1 MFYDADSVDIIA
13 VRKDG
18 GIELLIVSTG
28 KFDDSKEQQN
38 LFLNK
43 IGNYI
48 EYLNSEEFKKEYPNV
63 NNKWIVVSYNRKP
76 TLLLNNLFKKI
87 ETLVKDEGINF
98 QLKRR
103 LL

>member
-18 GIELLIVSTG
+18 GIELLIISSG

-43 IGNYI
+43 ISNYI
-48 EYLNSEEFKKEYPNV
+48 EYLSSEEFEKEYPNV

-76 TLLLNNLFKKI
+76 TLLLNELFKKI
-87 ETLVKDEGINF
+87 ETLLKDEGINF

>member
-18 GIELLIVSTG
+18 GIELLIVSSG

-43 IGNYI
+43 ISNYI
-48 EYLNSEEFKKEYPNV
+48 EYLNSEEFEKEYSNV

-76 TLLLNNLFKKI
+76 TLLLNKLFKKI
-87 ETLVKDEGINF
+87 ETLVKNEGINF